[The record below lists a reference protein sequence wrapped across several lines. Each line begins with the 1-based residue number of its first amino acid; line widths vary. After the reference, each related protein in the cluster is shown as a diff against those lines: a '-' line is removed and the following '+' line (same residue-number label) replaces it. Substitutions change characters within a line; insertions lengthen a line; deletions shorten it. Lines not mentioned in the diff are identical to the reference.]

1 MLEQASILIFIVI
14 ALALIFDFVNGF
26 HDTANAIATC
36 VSTRAVSPAV
46 AIIMSAILNFAG
58 AMISTGVA
66 KTIGGDIVQSTS
78 MVNEVII
85 IAALAGAIIWNLI
98 TWWFGMPSSSSH
110 ALVGG
115 IIGAVIISV
124 GFMGLNGYGILK
136 IFLSLVLSPLAA
148 MAIGWII
155 LHIIFAICHS
165 MRPATVNDNCN
176 RLQVIS
182 AALMAFA
189 HGSNDAQKSMGII
202 TLALLSGGYIGALE
216 VPTFVK
222 ISCAFAMA
230 LGTSF
235 GGWKIIRTVGGKIFR
250 MQPVHGFSADL
261 NSAVVIFGATLL
273 HLPVSTTHVVSG
285 SIMGVGAAQRIKAVH
300 WDVARQML
308 VAWLM
313 TIPCTAILSAIVYL
327 ILHLF
332 I

>member
-66 KTIGGDIVQSTS
+66 KTIGGDIVQSAS

-85 IAALAGAIIWNLI
+85 IA
-98 TWWFGMPSSSSH
+98 

-285 SIMGVGAAQRIKAVH
+285 SIMGVGAAQRVKAVH

>member
-1 MLEQASILIFIVI
+1 MLENANILIFLVI
-14 ALALIFDFVNGF
+14 ILALAFDFVNGF

-36 VSTRAVSPAV
+36 VSTRAVPPAV
-46 AIIMSAILNFAG
+46 AIIMSAVLNFAG

-66 KTIGGDIVQSTS
+66 KTIGGDIVQSAN
-78 MVNEVII
+78 MVNEVVI
-85 IAALAGAIIWNLI
+85 IAALVGAITWNLI

-115 IIGAVIISV
+115 IIGSVIISV

-136 IFLSLVLSPLAA
+136 IFLSLVLSPVAA
-148 MAIGWII
+148 LVVGWIT
-155 LHIIFAICHS
+155 LHVIFAICHS
-165 MRPATVNDNCN
+165 FKPATVNDNCN
-176 RLQVIS
+176 RLQVVS

-222 ISCAFAMA
+222 ILCALAMA
-230 LGTSF
+230 LGTSV

-261 NSAVVIFGATLL
+261 NSAIVIFGATLL

-285 SIMGVGAAQRIKAVH
+285 SIMGVGAAQRVKAVH
-300 WDVARQML
+300 WDVARQM
-308 VAWLM
+308 VTAWIL
-313 TIPCTAILSAIVYL
+313 TIPATAFLGAIAYL

-332 I
+332 L

>member
-1 MLEQASILIFIVI
+1 MRYP
-14 ALALIFDFVNGF
+14 
-26 HDTANAIATC
+26 T
-36 VSTRAVSPAV
+36 
-46 AIIMSAILNFAG
+46 
-58 AMISTGVA
+58 ISLTKG
-66 KTIGGDIVQSTS
+66 
-78 MVNEVII
+78 N
-85 IAALAGAIIWNLI
+85 
-98 TWWFGMPSSSSH
+98 
-110 ALVGG
+110 
-115 IIGAVIISV
+115 
-124 GFMGLNGYGILK
+124 
-136 IFLSLVLSPLAA
+136 
-148 MAIGWII
+148 
-155 LHIIFAICHS
+155 
-165 MRPATVNDNCN
+165 
-176 RLQVIS
+176 
-182 AALMAFA
+182 
-189 HGSNDAQKSMGII
+189 GII

-285 SIMGVGAAQRIKAVH
+285 SIMGVGAAQRVKAVH

-313 TIPCTAILSAIVYL
+313 TISCTAILSAIVYL